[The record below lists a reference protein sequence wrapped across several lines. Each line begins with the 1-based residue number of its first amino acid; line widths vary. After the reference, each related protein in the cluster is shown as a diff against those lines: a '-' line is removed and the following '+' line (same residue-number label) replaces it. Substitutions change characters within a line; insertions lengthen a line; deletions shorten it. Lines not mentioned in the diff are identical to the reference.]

1 MQTLTKQ
8 GYTSFLAELETI
20 RLDRPKALK
29 EMVQMRELGDL
40 SENAGYRAS
49 RGKLSRMDNRIRFL
63 EKTLHNVHIAE
74 HRVKPSVVAI
84 GTKVT
89 IRDGIHVKTFFI
101 VGSLETDPVIQKI
114 SVRSPL
120 GKALVGRH
128 EGDVVR
134 VRTPAITKSITIL
147 EITSV

>member
-8 GYTSFLAELETI
+8 GYTTFLTELENI
-20 RLDRPKALK
+20 RSDRPKALR

-63 EKTLHNVHIAE
+63 EKTLHNVHVIE
-74 HRVKPSVVAI
+74 HKAKPSVVAV

-89 IRDGIHVKTFFI
+89 IRDGVHVKTFFI
-101 VGSLETDPVIQKI
+101 VGSIETDPVIQKI
-114 SVRSPL
+114 SIRSPL
-120 GKALVGRH
+120 GKALMGRH

-134 VRTPAITKSITIL
+134 VKTPAITKSVIIL